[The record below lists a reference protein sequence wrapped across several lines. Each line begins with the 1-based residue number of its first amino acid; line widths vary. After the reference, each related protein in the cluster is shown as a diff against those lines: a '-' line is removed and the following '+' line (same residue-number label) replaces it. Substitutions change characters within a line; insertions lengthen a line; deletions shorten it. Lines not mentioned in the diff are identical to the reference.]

1 MDKLNIKN
9 KKNEKKIENKK
20 FLSSEKKNRN
30 NIEYKNKLKNSGE
43 KK

>member
-20 FLSSEKKNRN
+20 FFSSEKKNRN